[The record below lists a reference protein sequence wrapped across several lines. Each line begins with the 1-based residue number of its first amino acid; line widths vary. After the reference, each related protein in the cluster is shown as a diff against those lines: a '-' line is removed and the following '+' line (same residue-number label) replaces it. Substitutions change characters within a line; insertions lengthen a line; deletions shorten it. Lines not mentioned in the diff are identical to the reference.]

1 MYTLLLVDDEEE
13 VIEVIVKK
21 VKWEELGFEVIGHA
35 NNGIKAMEL
44 LEECQPDVVMTDI
57 RMPYMDGLELCAH
70 IKEEYPTTKI
80 LIFTGFDDF
89 EYAKEAVHLE
99 IEEYILK
106 PLNAMEISEVFER
119 LRMKLDQEISEKR
132 NTDLLKKY
140 YEDSLPLLQANFY
153 STLIEGRIPEKEVQ
167 NYMRDYQIL
176 LEGPLYCCLVI
187 HTSASQIQEGMD
199 IRLLMVSVDRQ
210 AGEHLEKRWKGKRFN
225 YLGETV
231 MIVQLQNK
239 EEISELTDEGD
250 RFCKYMNRMMG
261 ATVTV
266 GIGQICDNIFE
277 LVKSYQSAKEALSY
291 RVLYGSNQA
300 INLKEIAPQ
309 RTMTEDMSEASDM
322 SNMFKMICLGSDE
335 DITKAVEAYM
345 EHNFMKPKSLEKY
358 HVAVMELISELY
370 HFMENNQ
377 LDTGSMPG
385 GIGEMYSELI
395 NLEPQILK
403 KWLLRFSFTL
413 HDKMADARN
422 NSKKSLID
430 KAKDYVHTNYQK
442 EDLGLDD
449 ICRELGVSNSY
460 FSSMFK
466 KETGDSFVGYL
477 TEYRMEKAARL
488 LVETGEKSYM
498 IAQSVGYAD
507 PNYFSYVFKRHYGVS
522 PSKYRTEY
530 AKV

>member
-1 MYTLLLVDDEEE
+1 M
-13 VIEVIVKK
+13 
-21 VKWEELGFEVIGHA
+21 
-35 NNGIKAMEL
+35 
-44 LEECQPDVVMTDI
+44 
-57 RMPYMDGLELCAH
+57 
-70 IKEEYPTTKI
+70 
-80 LIFTGFDDF
+80 
-89 EYAKEAVHLE
+89 
-99 IEEYILK
+99 
-106 PLNAMEISEVFER
+106 
-119 LRMKLDQEISEKR
+119 
-132 NTDLLKKY
+132 
-140 YEDSLPLLQANFY
+140 
-153 STLIEGRIPEKEVQ
+153 
-167 NYMRDYQIL
+167 
-176 LEGPLYCCLVI
+176 
-187 HTSASQIQEGMD
+187 
-199 IRLLMVSVDRQ
+199 
-210 AGEHLEKRWKGKRFN
+210 
-225 YLGETV
+225 
-231 MIVQLQNK
+231 
-239 EEISELTDEGD
+239 
-250 RFCKYMNRMMG
+250 
-261 ATVTV
+261 
-266 GIGQICDNIFE
+266 GIGQISDNIFE